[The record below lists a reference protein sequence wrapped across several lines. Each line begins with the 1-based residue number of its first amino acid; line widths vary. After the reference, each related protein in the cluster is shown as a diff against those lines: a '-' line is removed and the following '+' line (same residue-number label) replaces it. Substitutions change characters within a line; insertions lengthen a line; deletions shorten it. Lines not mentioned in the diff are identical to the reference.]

1 MNEKKYDYE
10 WLKEEEKNMND
21 IRKIARELVG
31 GGIDF
36 VGMTTDE
43 IEEKLIEMTKEKR
56 VKKENP
62 EEAEKDIFEISNEI
76 KDLLIRKN
84 KEYGDGNLCTH
95 GHAGILVRLS
105 DKISRLENLK
115 DVEVEEDDIK
125 GFDKREYAMEEQY
138 KDVAGYAINAL
149 RLMRRFRI

>member
-1 MNEKKYDYE
+1 MNERKHGFE
-10 WLKEEEKNMND
+10 WLEEDERNMND

-43 IEEKLIEMTKEKR
+43 IEETLIEMTKEKR

-62 EEAEKDIFEISNEI
+62 EEAEKDICEISDEI
-76 KDLLIRKN
+76 KELLIRKN

-115 DVEVEEDDIK
+115 DIEVKEDEIRK
-125 GFDKREYAMEEQY
+125 FDEKEFAMEEQY
-138 KDVAGYAINAL
+138 KDIAGYAINAL